1 MATGQTQLTD
11 ENKEE
16 SRGKIV
22 ERRRP
27 DYVAKMPIQK
37 GQWMKVGYAYHNPR
51 TETFTV
57 YFSVLP
63 DKCKVV
69 LFRD

>member
-1 MATGQTQLTD
+1 MESCQTQLTD
-11 ENKEE
+11 EA
-16 SRGKIV
+16 R

-27 DYVAKMPIQK
+27 DYIAKMPIQK
-37 GQWMKVGYAYHNPR
+37 GQWQKVGVAFFNPR

-57 YFSVLP
+57 YFDIIP

-69 LFRD
+69 LFKN